1 MELILVTDTPLRGS
15 DMPSPNM
22 TSSQFKLE
30 QDYSWFYHSNMLAF
44 ANFGIYNDGETDTE
58 GADDISKNRK
68 IDCVEILMNQR

>member
-1 MELILVTDTPLRGS
+1 
-15 DMPSPNM
+15 M

-68 IDCVEILMNQR
+68 IDCVEILIRDDKRPCNTLSLVSLVLYKSHCN